1 MKHFKWVSWGLA
13 LVGVAIIL
21 GEIARNWLFGHRIEA
36 WVVAI
41 GCGFGF
47 FGFYGMDSKRAKD
60 AFGFAVDNSVK
71 VIGVVRSGRRST
83 DAIVPQVEVVPEK
96 APEVGAPHASGEG

>member
-13 LVGVAIIL
+13 LLGVAIIL
-21 GEIARNWLFGHRIEA
+21 GEIVRNWMFGHRIEA

-83 DAIVPQVEVVPEK
+83 DPVVAVTETVPAKPA
-96 APEVGAPHASGEG
+96 APEEVP